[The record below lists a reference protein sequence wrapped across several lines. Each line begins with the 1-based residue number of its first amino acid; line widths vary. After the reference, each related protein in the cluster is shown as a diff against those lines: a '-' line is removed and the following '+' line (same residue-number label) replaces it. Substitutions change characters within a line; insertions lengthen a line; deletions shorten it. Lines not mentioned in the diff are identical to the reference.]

1 MDAASATQVDA
12 LRAERPD
19 LCGTYASVLERP
31 RRRHYGRGTMDP
43 NERACCSS
51 EADSPERQR
60 LGEALEAGGFE
71 VVECPGPTEPD
82 DDCVGLRTGLCPLLT
97 DVDVVVL
104 DVQLEANDVEFRTT
118 SEELLNLY
126 RSGRPVVALG
136 LRGRRLDEE
145 AASAQALAGRRR
157 VGSRRPSARRT
168 RCGERAE

>member
-1 MDAASATQVDA
+1 MHSGPNVLTSAGRMPQSSSDRAADTTVVNHGS
-12 LRAERPD
+12 ER
-19 LCGTYASVLERP
+19 ASVLLV
-31 RRRHYGRGTMDP
+31 
-43 NERACCSS
+43 

-126 RSGRPVVALG
+126 LEAVGRWSRWGSVAAG
-136 LRGRRLDEE
+136 WTRRLLRL
-145 AASAQALAGRRR
+145 QALAGRRR

>member
-1 MDAASATQVDA
+1 MLLV
-12 LRAERPD
+12 
-19 LCGTYASVLERP
+19 
-31 RRRHYGRGTMDP
+31 
-43 NERACCSS
+43 

-126 RSGRPVVALG
+126 LEAVGRWSRWGSMAAGWTRRLLRLRRSPDADELVRGVHQLVGRVAANEPVVRECLI
-136 LRGRRLDEE
+136 E
-145 AASAQALAGRRR
+145 
-157 VGSRRPSARRT
+157 V
-168 RCGERAE
+168 